1 MDLQA
6 RKLKAIEYV
15 VGIEDENILHEIELT
30 ILKRQKQPKA
40 DKALK
45 PFTQKQLIARAK
57 QSTTDYLAGKV
68 KTQEQDEKES
78 ENW

>member
-15 VGIEDENILHEIELT
+15 VGIEDENILQEIELT
-30 ILKRQKQPKA
+30 ILKRQKQPKTE
-40 DKALK
+40 KALK

-57 QSTTDYLAGKV
+57 QSTKDYLAGKV
-68 KTQEQDEKES
+68 KTQEQVEKES

>member
-1 MDLQA
+1 
-6 RKLKAIEYV
+6 
-15 VGIEDENILHEIELT
+15 LT

-40 DKALK
+40 EKALK

-57 QSTTDYLAGKV
+57 QSTKDYLAGKV
-68 KTQEQDEKES
+68 KTQEQVEKES

>member
-57 QSTTDYLAGKV
+57 QSNKDYLAGKV
-68 KTQEQDEKES
+68 KTQEQVEKES